1 MAATEIQKQKASR
14 RSRYKR
20 DFSNLPPF
28 QLTPRDLE
36 VLKTVGD
43 FQLLSAAQVQAL
55 HFRSLQKT
63 RKRLFRLWQHGLLER
78 RFGVTAMG
86 QGTPPALYGLSQR
99 GARLLVSKLG
109 LTIRAG
115 LSAAP
120 ARKASPL
127 FYEHTLRRNDFRL
140 ALTRACQITPDIQL
154 LFWRQDNSIKEM
166 VTFVNGSNANPS
178 VLRKVP
184 IFADG
189 FFGIEVKGNKR
200 FFFVEIDRGTIAH
213 TRLLLKLKAYH
224 HLWLQRRHIQRFG
237 IENFR
242 VLYIT
247 SGKGRLEHLIQSA
260 RKAQNGNG
268 ARSLFRFTT
277 FDRFSVSNPVSVFDP
292 IWKQGQSNNE
302 NESALLH

>member
-1 MAATEIQKQKASR
+1 
-14 RSRYKR
+14 
-20 DFSNLPPF
+20 LPPF

-43 FQLLSAAQVQAL
+43 FQLLSAGQVQAL
-55 HFRSLQKT
+55 HFRSLHKT

-86 QGTPPALYGLSQR
+86 QGTPPALYSLSQR

-109 LTIRAG
+109 LTIRAS
-115 LSAAP
+115 LSATP
-120 ARKASPL
+120 GRKASPL

-140 ALTRACQITPDIQL
+140 ALTLACRDTQDVKL
-154 LFWRQDNSIKEM
+154 LFWKQDKSIKDM
-166 VTFVNGSNANPS
+166 VTFLNGSKTNPS

-184 IFADG
+184 VFADG

-200 FFFVEIDRGTIAH
+200 FYFVEIDRGTTAH
-213 TRLLLKLKAYH
+213 NRLLLKLKAYH

-247 SGKGRLEHLIQSA
+247 SGRGRMEHLIQSA
-260 RKAQNGNG
+260 QIAQNGEG
-268 ARSLFRFTT
+268 RGGLFRFTT
-277 FDRFSVSNPVSVFDP
+277 FDRFSASNPPSVFSP
-292 IWKQGQSNNE
+292 IWKRGQSTNGNE
-302 NESALLH
+302 NSLLQ